1 MRTAKEIINEFKA
14 IADNPRKAMDDY
26 KIETGKGAVGIMP
39 VYCPEEIVHAAGYLP
54 IGMWGAQKKQ
64 ISKARTYLPPF
75 ACSIMQSVMELQ
87 LEGVYDDLEAVIFSV
102 PCDTLKCM
110 SQKWNRPVPAIVF
123 THPQNR
129 KIAKDAAN
137 VFAREEFNIVKEK
150 LEDILDVHISNK
162 AIKNSI
168 AVYNENRAACR
179 EFSDVAA
186 EYAAVVTPSDRHAVI
201 KARWFMEK
209 SRHTALVKE
218 LIAALKAEP
227 APEFKGKKIIVT
239 GIQVEPYDVL
249 DIFQENGFAIVA
261 DDLAQETRNFRQD
274 VPDDD
279 DALMALAR
287 AWNEFDGCSL
297 ATDANKP
304 KGQMIIDA
312 VKKYGA
318 DAVVVCM
325 MKFCD
330 PEEFDYPILLQ
341 EFEAAGVKNLYIE
354 VDQES
359 TAFEQVKTR
368 IQTFAEILCRCQ
380 PDGQDRVHRLR
391 YRLQD
396 VHPGQQVDARR
407 RLCQRRA
414 DLPGSLHDDRN
425 FRGPRC
431 VGNQELYLHGRLVRR
446 EFLT

>member
-26 KIETGKGAVGIMP
+26 KKETGKGAVGIMP

-137 VFAREEFNIVKEK
+137 VFAREEFNIIKEK

-368 IQTFAEILCRCQ
+368 IQTFAEIL
-380 PDGQDRVHRLR
+380 
-391 YRLQD
+391 
-396 VHPGQQVDARR
+396 
-407 RLCQRRA
+407 
-414 DLPGSLHDDRN
+414 
-425 FRGPRC
+425 
-431 VGNQELYLHGRLVRR
+431 
-446 EFLT
+446 

>member
-26 KIETGKGAVGIMP
+26 KKETGKGAVGIMP

-87 LEGVYDDLEAVIFSV
+87 LEGVYDYLEAVIFSV
-102 PCDTLKCM
+102 QCDTLKCM

-297 ATDANKP
+297 ASDANKP

-368 IQTFAEILCRCQ
+368 IQTFAEIL
-380 PDGQDRVHRLR
+380 
-391 YRLQD
+391 
-396 VHPGQQVDARR
+396 
-407 RLCQRRA
+407 
-414 DLPGSLHDDRN
+414 
-425 FRGPRC
+425 
-431 VGNQELYLHGRLVRR
+431 
-446 EFLT
+446 

>member
-26 KIETGKGAVGIMP
+26 KKETGKGAVGIMP

-287 AWNEFDGCSL
+287 SWNEFDGCSL

-368 IQTFAEILCRCQ
+368 IQTFAEIL
-380 PDGQDRVHRLR
+380 
-391 YRLQD
+391 
-396 VHPGQQVDARR
+396 
-407 RLCQRRA
+407 
-414 DLPGSLHDDRN
+414 
-425 FRGPRC
+425 
-431 VGNQELYLHGRLVRR
+431 
-446 EFLT
+446 

>member
-26 KIETGKGAVGIMP
+26 KKETGKGAVGIMP

-168 AVYNENRAACR
+168 TVYNENRAACR

-368 IQTFAEILCRCQ
+368 IQTFAEIL
-380 PDGQDRVHRLR
+380 
-391 YRLQD
+391 
-396 VHPGQQVDARR
+396 
-407 RLCQRRA
+407 
-414 DLPGSLHDDRN
+414 
-425 FRGPRC
+425 
-431 VGNQELYLHGRLVRR
+431 
-446 EFLT
+446 

>member
-26 KIETGKGAVGIMP
+26 KKETGKGAVGIMP

-168 AVYNENRAACR
+168 AVYNENRAAFR

-368 IQTFAEILCRCQ
+368 IQTFAEIL
-380 PDGQDRVHRLR
+380 
-391 YRLQD
+391 
-396 VHPGQQVDARR
+396 
-407 RLCQRRA
+407 
-414 DLPGSLHDDRN
+414 
-425 FRGPRC
+425 
-431 VGNQELYLHGRLVRR
+431 
-446 EFLT
+446 

>member
-26 KIETGKGAVGIMP
+26 KKETGKGAVGIMP

-129 KIAKDAAN
+129 KTAKDAAN

-354 VDQES
+354 IDQES

-368 IQTFAEILCRCQ
+368 IQTFAEIL
-380 PDGQDRVHRLR
+380 
-391 YRLQD
+391 
-396 VHPGQQVDARR
+396 
-407 RLCQRRA
+407 
-414 DLPGSLHDDRN
+414 
-425 FRGPRC
+425 
-431 VGNQELYLHGRLVRR
+431 
-446 EFLT
+446 

>member
-26 KIETGKGAVGIMP
+26 KKETGKGAVGIMP

-87 LEGVYDDLEAVIFSV
+87 LEGVYDDLDAVIFSV

-110 SQKWNRPVPAIVF
+110 SQKWHRPVPAIVF

-150 LEDILDVHISNK
+150 LEDILDVRITNK

-168 AVYNENRAACR
+168 AIYNENRAACR

-341 EFEAAGVKNLYIE
+341 EFEAAGVRNLYIE
-354 VDQES
+354 IDQES

-368 IQTFAEILCRCQ
+368 IQTFAEIL
-380 PDGQDRVHRLR
+380 
-391 YRLQD
+391 
-396 VHPGQQVDARR
+396 
-407 RLCQRRA
+407 
-414 DLPGSLHDDRN
+414 
-425 FRGPRC
+425 
-431 VGNQELYLHGRLVRR
+431 
-446 EFLT
+446 

>member
-26 KIETGKGAVGIMP
+26 KKETGKGAVGIMP

-75 ACSIMQSVMELQ
+75 ASSIMQSVMELQ

-239 GIQVEPYDVL
+239 GIQVEPYDVH

-368 IQTFAEILCRCQ
+368 IQTFAEIL
-380 PDGQDRVHRLR
+380 
-391 YRLQD
+391 
-396 VHPGQQVDARR
+396 
-407 RLCQRRA
+407 
-414 DLPGSLHDDRN
+414 
-425 FRGPRC
+425 
-431 VGNQELYLHGRLVRR
+431 
-446 EFLT
+446 

>member
-26 KIETGKGAVGIMP
+26 KKETGKGAVGIMP

-64 ISKARTYLPPF
+64 MSKARTYLPPF

-368 IQTFAEILCRCQ
+368 IQTFAEIL
-380 PDGQDRVHRLR
+380 
-391 YRLQD
+391 
-396 VHPGQQVDARR
+396 
-407 RLCQRRA
+407 
-414 DLPGSLHDDRN
+414 
-425 FRGPRC
+425 
-431 VGNQELYLHGRLVRR
+431 
-446 EFLT
+446 

>member
-26 KIETGKGAVGIMP
+26 KKETGKGAVGIMP

-304 KGQMIIDA
+304 KGQMIIDV

-368 IQTFAEILCRCQ
+368 IQTFAEIL
-380 PDGQDRVHRLR
+380 
-391 YRLQD
+391 
-396 VHPGQQVDARR
+396 
-407 RLCQRRA
+407 
-414 DLPGSLHDDRN
+414 
-425 FRGPRC
+425 
-431 VGNQELYLHGRLVRR
+431 
-446 EFLT
+446 

>member
-26 KIETGKGAVGIMP
+26 KKETGKGAVGIMP

-368 IQTFAEILCRCQ
+368 IQTFEEIL
-380 PDGQDRVHRLR
+380 
-391 YRLQD
+391 
-396 VHPGQQVDARR
+396 
-407 RLCQRRA
+407 
-414 DLPGSLHDDRN
+414 
-425 FRGPRC
+425 
-431 VGNQELYLHGRLVRR
+431 
-446 EFLT
+446 

>member
-26 KIETGKGAVGIMP
+26 KKETGKGAVGIMP

-227 APEFKGKKIIVT
+227 APEFKGKNIIVT

-368 IQTFAEILCRCQ
+368 IQTFAEIL
-380 PDGQDRVHRLR
+380 
-391 YRLQD
+391 
-396 VHPGQQVDARR
+396 
-407 RLCQRRA
+407 
-414 DLPGSLHDDRN
+414 
-425 FRGPRC
+425 
-431 VGNQELYLHGRLVRR
+431 
-446 EFLT
+446 

>member
-26 KIETGKGAVGIMP
+26 KKETGKGAVGIMP

-110 SQKWNRPVPAIVF
+110 SQKWNRPVSAIVF

-168 AVYNENRAACR
+168 AVYNENRAVCR

-354 VDQES
+354 IDQES

-368 IQTFAEILCRCQ
+368 IQTFAEIL
-380 PDGQDRVHRLR
+380 
-391 YRLQD
+391 
-396 VHPGQQVDARR
+396 
-407 RLCQRRA
+407 
-414 DLPGSLHDDRN
+414 
-425 FRGPRC
+425 
-431 VGNQELYLHGRLVRR
+431 
-446 EFLT
+446 

>member
-26 KIETGKGAVGIMP
+26 KKETGKGAVGIMP
-39 VYCPEEIVHAAGYLP
+39 GYCPEEIVHAAGYLP

-368 IQTFAEILCRCQ
+368 IQTFAEIL
-380 PDGQDRVHRLR
+380 
-391 YRLQD
+391 
-396 VHPGQQVDARR
+396 
-407 RLCQRRA
+407 
-414 DLPGSLHDDRN
+414 
-425 FRGPRC
+425 
-431 VGNQELYLHGRLVRR
+431 
-446 EFLT
+446 

>member
-26 KIETGKGAVGIMP
+26 KKETGKGAVGIMP

-249 DIFQENGFAIVA
+249 DIFQENGFASVA
-261 DDLAQETRNFRQD
+261 DDHAQETRNFRQD

-368 IQTFAEILCRCQ
+368 IQTFAEIL
-380 PDGQDRVHRLR
+380 
-391 YRLQD
+391 
-396 VHPGQQVDARR
+396 
-407 RLCQRRA
+407 
-414 DLPGSLHDDRN
+414 
-425 FRGPRC
+425 
-431 VGNQELYLHGRLVRR
+431 
-446 EFLT
+446 

>member
-26 KIETGKGAVGIMP
+26 QKETGKGAVGIMP

-137 VFAREEFNIVKEK
+137 VFAREEINIVKEK

-209 SRHTALVKE
+209 SRHTALGKE

-368 IQTFAEILCRCQ
+368 IQTFAEIL
-380 PDGQDRVHRLR
+380 
-391 YRLQD
+391 
-396 VHPGQQVDARR
+396 
-407 RLCQRRA
+407 
-414 DLPGSLHDDRN
+414 
-425 FRGPRC
+425 
-431 VGNQELYLHGRLVRR
+431 
-446 EFLT
+446 

>member
-26 KIETGKGAVGIMP
+26 KKETGKGAVGIMP

-168 AVYNENRAACR
+168 AVYNENRAVCR

-368 IQTFAEILCRCQ
+368 IQTFEEIL
-380 PDGQDRVHRLR
+380 
-391 YRLQD
+391 
-396 VHPGQQVDARR
+396 
-407 RLCQRRA
+407 
-414 DLPGSLHDDRN
+414 
-425 FRGPRC
+425 
-431 VGNQELYLHGRLVRR
+431 
-446 EFLT
+446 

>member
-26 KIETGKGAVGIMP
+26 KKETGKGAVGIMP

-168 AVYNENRAACR
+168 AVYKKTEQL
-179 EFSDVAA
+179 
-186 EYAAVVTPSDRHAVI
+186 AVNS
-201 KARWFMEK
+201 
-209 SRHTALVKE
+209 
-218 LIAALKAEP
+218 
-227 APEFKGKKIIVT
+227 
-239 GIQVEPYDVL
+239 
-249 DIFQENGFAIVA
+249 
-261 DDLAQETRNFRQD
+261 
-274 VPDDD
+274 
-279 DALMALAR
+279 LM
-287 AWNEFDGCSL
+287 
-297 ATDANKP
+297 
-304 KGQMIIDA
+304 
-312 VKKYGA
+312 
-318 DAVVVCM
+318 
-325 MKFCD
+325 
-330 PEEFDYPILLQ
+330 
-341 EFEAAGVKNLYIE
+341 
-354 VDQES
+354 
-359 TAFEQVKTR
+359 
-368 IQTFAEILCRCQ
+368 
-380 PDGQDRVHRLR
+380 
-391 YRLQD
+391 
-396 VHPGQQVDARR
+396 
-407 RLCQRRA
+407 
-414 DLPGSLHDDRN
+414 
-425 FRGPRC
+425 
-431 VGNQELYLHGRLVRR
+431 
-446 EFLT
+446 

>member
-26 KIETGKGAVGIMP
+26 KKETGKGAVGIMP

-75 ACSIMQSVMELQ
+75 ACSIMQSVMELR

-330 PEEFDYPILLQ
+330 PEEYDQPYFERDLRKAGYPCLAIEIDPLNTNYEQLL
-341 EFEAAGVKNLYIE
+341 
-354 VDQES
+354 
-359 TAFEQVKTR
+359 TR
-368 IQTFAEILCRCQ
+368 VQAFAEL
-380 PDGQDRVHRLR
+380 
-391 YRLQD
+391 
-396 VHPGQQVDARR
+396 
-407 RLCQRRA
+407 
-414 DLPGSLHDDRN
+414 
-425 FRGPRC
+425 F
-431 VGNQELYLHGRLVRR
+431 
-446 EFLT
+446 

>member
-26 KIETGKGAVGIMP
+26 KKETGKGAVGIMP

-129 KIAKDAAN
+129 KIAKEAAN

-368 IQTFAEILCRCQ
+368 IQTFAEIL
-380 PDGQDRVHRLR
+380 
-391 YRLQD
+391 
-396 VHPGQQVDARR
+396 
-407 RLCQRRA
+407 
-414 DLPGSLHDDRN
+414 
-425 FRGPRC
+425 
-431 VGNQELYLHGRLVRR
+431 
-446 EFLT
+446 

>member
-26 KIETGKGAVGIMP
+26 KKETGKGAVGIMP

-330 PEEFDYPILLQ
+330 PEEYDEPYL
-341 EFEAAGVKNLYIE
+341 EADLRKAGIHVMNIDIDPLNHSY
-354 VDQES
+354 
-359 TAFEQVKTR
+359 EQVRTR
-368 IQTFAEILCRCQ
+368 VQSFCEML
-380 PDGQDRVHRLR
+380 
-391 YRLQD
+391 
-396 VHPGQQVDARR
+396 
-407 RLCQRRA
+407 
-414 DLPGSLHDDRN
+414 
-425 FRGPRC
+425 
-431 VGNQELYLHGRLVRR
+431 
-446 EFLT
+446 

>member
-26 KIETGKGAVGIMP
+26 KKETGKGAVGIMP

-75 ACSIMQSVMELQ
+75 ACSIMQSVIELQ

-137 VFAREEFNIVKEK
+137 LFAREEFNIVKEK

-168 AVYNENRAACR
+168 AVYNENRAVCR

-368 IQTFAEILCRCQ
+368 IQTFAEIL
-380 PDGQDRVHRLR
+380 
-391 YRLQD
+391 
-396 VHPGQQVDARR
+396 
-407 RLCQRRA
+407 
-414 DLPGSLHDDRN
+414 
-425 FRGPRC
+425 
-431 VGNQELYLHGRLVRR
+431 
-446 EFLT
+446 

>member
-26 KIETGKGAVGIMP
+26 KKETGKGAVGIMP

-368 IQTFAEILCRCQ
+368 IQSFAEIL
-380 PDGQDRVHRLR
+380 
-391 YRLQD
+391 
-396 VHPGQQVDARR
+396 
-407 RLCQRRA
+407 
-414 DLPGSLHDDRN
+414 
-425 FRGPRC
+425 
-431 VGNQELYLHGRLVRR
+431 
-446 EFLT
+446 

>member
-26 KIETGKGAVGIMP
+26 KKEPGKDAVGIMP

-261 DDLAQETRNFRQD
+261 DALAQETRNFRQD

-297 ATDANKP
+297 ATDVNKP

-368 IQTFAEILCRCQ
+368 IQTFAEIL
-380 PDGQDRVHRLR
+380 
-391 YRLQD
+391 
-396 VHPGQQVDARR
+396 
-407 RLCQRRA
+407 
-414 DLPGSLHDDRN
+414 
-425 FRGPRC
+425 
-431 VGNQELYLHGRLVRR
+431 
-446 EFLT
+446 

>member
-26 KIETGKGAVGIMP
+26 KKETGKGAVGIMP

-368 IQTFAEILCRCQ
+368 IQTFAKFCNNKNREGFTVCL
-380 PDGQDRVHRLR
+380 RL
-391 YRLQD
+391 
-396 VHPGQQVDARR
+396 
-407 RLCQRRA
+407 
-414 DLPGSLHDDRN
+414 
-425 FRGPRC
+425 
-431 VGNQELYLHGRLVRR
+431 
-446 EFLT
+446 

>member
-26 KIETGKGAVGIMP
+26 KKETGKGAVGIMP

-227 APEFKGKKIIVT
+227 APEYKGKKIIVT

-368 IQTFAEILCRCQ
+368 IQTFAEIL
-380 PDGQDRVHRLR
+380 
-391 YRLQD
+391 
-396 VHPGQQVDARR
+396 
-407 RLCQRRA
+407 
-414 DLPGSLHDDRN
+414 
-425 FRGPRC
+425 
-431 VGNQELYLHGRLVRR
+431 
-446 EFLT
+446 

>member
-26 KIETGKGAVGIMP
+26 KKETGKGAVGIMP

-341 EFEAAGVKNLYIE
+341 EFEAARVKNLYIE

-368 IQTFAEILCRCQ
+368 IQTFAEIL
-380 PDGQDRVHRLR
+380 
-391 YRLQD
+391 
-396 VHPGQQVDARR
+396 
-407 RLCQRRA
+407 
-414 DLPGSLHDDRN
+414 
-425 FRGPRC
+425 
-431 VGNQELYLHGRLVRR
+431 
-446 EFLT
+446 

>member
-26 KIETGKGAVGIMP
+26 KKETGKGAVGIMP

-102 PCDTLKCM
+102 PCDTLKWM

-354 VDQES
+354 IDQES

-368 IQTFAEILCRCQ
+368 IQTFAEIL
-380 PDGQDRVHRLR
+380 
-391 YRLQD
+391 
-396 VHPGQQVDARR
+396 
-407 RLCQRRA
+407 
-414 DLPGSLHDDRN
+414 
-425 FRGPRC
+425 
-431 VGNQELYLHGRLVRR
+431 
-446 EFLT
+446 

>member
-26 KIETGKGAVGIMP
+26 KKETGKGAVGIMP

-179 EFSDVAA
+179 EFSDGAA

-249 DIFQENGFAIVA
+249 DIFQDNGFAIVA
-261 DDLAQETRNFRQD
+261 DDLAQ
-274 VPDDD
+274 
-279 DALMALAR
+279 
-287 AWNEFDGCSL
+287 
-297 ATDANKP
+297 
-304 KGQMIIDA
+304 
-312 VKKYGA
+312 
-318 DAVVVCM
+318 
-325 MKFCD
+325 KFCNN
-330 PEEFDYPILLQ
+330 
-341 EFEAAGVKNLYIE
+341 KNREGFTVCL
-354 VDQES
+354 
-359 TAFEQVKTR
+359 
-368 IQTFAEILCRCQ
+368 
-380 PDGQDRVHRLR
+380 RL
-391 YRLQD
+391 
-396 VHPGQQVDARR
+396 
-407 RLCQRRA
+407 
-414 DLPGSLHDDRN
+414 
-425 FRGPRC
+425 
-431 VGNQELYLHGRLVRR
+431 
-446 EFLT
+446 

>member
-26 KIETGKGAVGIMP
+26 KKETGKGAVGIMP

-249 DIFQENGFAIVA
+249 DIFQENDLAIVA

-368 IQTFAEILCRCQ
+368 IQTFAEIL
-380 PDGQDRVHRLR
+380 
-391 YRLQD
+391 
-396 VHPGQQVDARR
+396 
-407 RLCQRRA
+407 
-414 DLPGSLHDDRN
+414 
-425 FRGPRC
+425 
-431 VGNQELYLHGRLVRR
+431 
-446 EFLT
+446 

>member
-26 KIETGKGAVGIMP
+26 KKETGKGAVGIMP
-39 VYCPEEIVHAAGYLP
+39 GYCPEEFVHAAGYLP

-368 IQTFAEILCRCQ
+368 IQTFAEIL
-380 PDGQDRVHRLR
+380 
-391 YRLQD
+391 
-396 VHPGQQVDARR
+396 
-407 RLCQRRA
+407 
-414 DLPGSLHDDRN
+414 
-425 FRGPRC
+425 
-431 VGNQELYLHGRLVRR
+431 
-446 EFLT
+446 

>member
-26 KIETGKGAVGIMP
+26 KKETGKGAVGIMP

-150 LEDILDVHISNK
+150 LEDILEVHISNK

-368 IQTFAEILCRCQ
+368 IQTFAEIL
-380 PDGQDRVHRLR
+380 
-391 YRLQD
+391 
-396 VHPGQQVDARR
+396 
-407 RLCQRRA
+407 
-414 DLPGSLHDDRN
+414 
-425 FRGPRC
+425 
-431 VGNQELYLHGRLVRR
+431 
-446 EFLT
+446 

>member
-26 KIETGKGAVGIMP
+26 KKETGKGAVGIMP

-239 GIQVEPYDVL
+239 GIQVESYDVL

-368 IQTFAEILCRCQ
+368 IQTFAEIL
-380 PDGQDRVHRLR
+380 
-391 YRLQD
+391 
-396 VHPGQQVDARR
+396 
-407 RLCQRRA
+407 
-414 DLPGSLHDDRN
+414 
-425 FRGPRC
+425 
-431 VGNQELYLHGRLVRR
+431 
-446 EFLT
+446 

>member
-26 KIETGKGAVGIMP
+26 KKETGKGAVGIMP

-168 AVYNENRAACR
+168 AVYNENRAVCR

-279 DALMALAR
+279 DELMALAR

-368 IQTFAEILCRCQ
+368 IQTFAEIL
-380 PDGQDRVHRLR
+380 
-391 YRLQD
+391 
-396 VHPGQQVDARR
+396 
-407 RLCQRRA
+407 
-414 DLPGSLHDDRN
+414 
-425 FRGPRC
+425 
-431 VGNQELYLHGRLVRR
+431 
-446 EFLT
+446 